1 MRRDNNSEEAAMS
14 DKRAGENGLRATRR
28 EFLKGMA
35 AAGGAAALGTWSAG
49 TAADTE
55 QVSATRESPSESKGY
70 RVTQHIRDYYRVA
83 RS

>member
-1 MRRDNNSEEAAMS
+1 MS
-14 DKRAGENGLRATRR
+14 DKRSGENSLRATRR
-28 EFLKGMA
+28 EFLKSMA

-49 TAADTE
+49 AAADTA
-55 QVSATRESPSESKGY
+55 QTPAVQGASAEPKGY

>member
-1 MRRDNNSEEAAMS
+1 MS
-14 DKRAGENGLRATRR
+14 DKWSGENGLGATRR

-49 TAADTE
+49 AAADTAQAPAAQAALPE
-55 QVSATRESPSESKGY
+55 PKGY
-70 RVTQHIRDYYRVA
+70 RVTRHIRDYYRIA